1 MTGVF
6 EGLVEQVRSA
16 FTVEANRRLAKMTET
31 FLAEIG
37 VLVAVF
43 PVLDSFIATG
53 HLSWRIIAY
62 SFAVSLLFYVMAATL
77 AIFIGE

>member
-1 MTGVF
+1 
-6 EGLVEQVRSA
+6 
-16 FTVEANRRLAKMTET
+16 MTET

-37 VLVAVF
+37 VLIAVF

-62 SFAVSLLFYVMAATL
+62 SFAVSLLFYAMAATL